1 MADKIVSGRGRTS
14 RKRSRENVKTPVLP
28 DASQPV
34 LGSAEAANDN
44 GLVWPL
50 IPFPEG
56 WYGA

>member
-1 MADKIVSGRGRTS
+1 MADKIVSGRSRTS
-14 RKRSRENVKTPVLP
+14 RKRSRENVKTPVPP
-28 DASQPV
+28 DPSQPI
-34 LGSAEAANDN
+34 LGSPEAANDN